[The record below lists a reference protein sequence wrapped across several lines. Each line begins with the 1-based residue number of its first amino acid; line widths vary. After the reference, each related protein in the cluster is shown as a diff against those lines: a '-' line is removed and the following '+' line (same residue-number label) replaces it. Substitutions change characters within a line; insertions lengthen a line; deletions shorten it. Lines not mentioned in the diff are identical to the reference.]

1 MNLNRVEIPKTH
13 NIKVEPECFE
23 AISKGNKN
31 FEICQLDRSSKTGDR
46 VILKEFDRNT
56 FTGREVVAEITF
68 ITNYE
73 QKKGYVVFAFRKYSV
88 ANRKDAG
95 KV

>member
-31 FEICQLDRSSKTGDR
+31 FEICQLNGSSKTGDR
-46 VILKEFDRNT
+46 VILKEFDGNT

-68 ITNYE
+68 ITNHE

-88 ANRKDAG
+88 ANRKDVG